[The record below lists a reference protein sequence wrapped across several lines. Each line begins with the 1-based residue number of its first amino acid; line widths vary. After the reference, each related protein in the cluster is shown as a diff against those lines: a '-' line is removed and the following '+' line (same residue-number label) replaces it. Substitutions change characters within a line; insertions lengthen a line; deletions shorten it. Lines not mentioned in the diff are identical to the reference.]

1 MAYDLIR
8 VTPNFQDYF
17 KDDGLVFLFLT
28 KGITILRNCRIIT
41 RYVEN
46 KVVSKDGN
54 TYLSFQFT
62 QNILI
67 DLMTLMKY
75 TNDESH

>member
-1 MAYDLIR
+1 MAYNLIR
-8 VTPNFQDYF
+8 FMSNFQDYF
-17 KDDGLVFLFLT
+17 KDDGLFFILT